1 MRLGKEKKVAKQ
13 RRRKRC
19 RSWPR
24 CPTRVGR
31 SRRSELVQRRECGV
45 EVLAEAGVDGDAR
58 PLGPWR
64 EIWTGQMGLTT
75 DAVSKLPWARA
86 IEREQ
91 ERWTRHQA
99 TPEKSVHTD
108 RRGQG
113 RWLHSS
119 PRRVVQGLRV

>member
-58 PLGPWR
+58 PLGPGR
-64 EIWTGQMGLTT
+64 EIWDRT
-75 DAVSKLPWARA
+75 DGSYDGCS
-86 IEREQ
+86 EQ
-91 ERWTRHQA
+91 A
-99 TPEKSVHTD
+99 AL
-108 RRGQG
+108 GQG
-113 RWLHSS
+113 N
-119 PRRVVQGLRV
+119 